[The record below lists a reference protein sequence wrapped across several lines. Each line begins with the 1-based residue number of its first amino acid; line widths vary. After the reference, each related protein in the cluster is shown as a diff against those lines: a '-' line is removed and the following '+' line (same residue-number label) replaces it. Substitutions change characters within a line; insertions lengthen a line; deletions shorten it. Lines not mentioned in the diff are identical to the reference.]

1 MMNQEYSMMNN
12 KKIVRK
18 VSKSHV
24 NRNVVGRLLQISM
37 AFVFLLFVGRF
48 LYLSISKTIA
58 GENISE
64 RVSNLYKRDEIL
76 KSVRGAIY
84 DNSGNVIAE
93 DSHSFTLYAILDK
106 SSLDYKGKPMYVV
119 DKEKTAEKLS
129 TVIPLSEKK
138 ILKYLHPKHKA
149 YQVEFGTAGS
159 GISLATK
166 KKIMAMHL
174 PGIHFDETPSRLYPN
189 GRFAS
194 HIIGIA
200 QPFNDKKTHSINLI
214 GTMGIEKYFNKVL
227 SGKDGRRIALVD
239 AGEYQLPGGQH
250 SYKAPI
256 NGNNI
261 YLTIDSQLQIYLEN
275 LLDAVQNKYK
285 PKALTAIVEDVKTG
299 KIRAASQRPTFDPA
313 TRKGL
318 NDNWRN
324 ILVQDSYEPGS
335 VFKILSITAAIQ
347 EGKYNPKEYYRSGS
361 ITFNGSTIHDWNYT
375 GWGAIP
381 FEQAFPRSCNVGMS
395 ILVNRLG
402 RHTWR
407 RYLDNYHIGKKTNI
421 TLPDENSGLINIHSQ
436 IDQAVTSFGQGINVN
451 AMQMMQV
458 YSALA
463 NSGQMLKP
471 QLVEKIVSSSGKVI
485 KRYKKIKVGKP
496 IYSQETAQ
504 TTLKLMRDVV
514 EKEYG
519 TGMTYK
525 IPGKSIAVKT
535 GTAQIA
541 GIHGGYLKG
550 DRNYLFSVVGLTPA
564 DNPRYCIYIT
574 MKQPQIMSDPP
585 ETIMS
590 LIFKPLINRVSVS
603 SKVDMMDEQITIPS
617 VKGQSREQAV
627 RLLEKMGLYVETIGS
642 GHKVEAQSILANT
655 KVNPNSKIII
665 FTGGIIR
672 CPNMKGWTIKQV
684 TQFANISKVKVEVL
698 GKGKVY
704 KQSRIPRSI
713 LNRNSKVKVEL
724 R

>member
-1 MMNQEYSMMNN
+1 MMNN

-347 EGKYNPKEYYRSGS
+347 EGKYNPKEYFRSGS

-381 FEQAFPRSCNVGMS
+381 FEQAFPSSSNIGMS

-436 IDQAVTSFGQGINVN
+436 IDQAVTSFGQGITVN
-451 AMQMMQV
+451 ALQMMQV

-496 IYSQETAQ
+496 VYSQETAQ

-519 TGMTYK
+519 TGTTYK

-603 SKVDMMDEQITIPS
+603 SKVDMMGEQITIPS

-642 GHKVEAQSILANT
+642 GNKVEAQSILANT

>member
-1 MMNQEYSMMNN
+1 MMNN

-347 EGKYNPKEYYRSGS
+347 EGKYNPKEYCRSGS

-381 FEQAFPRSCNVGMS
+381 FEQAFPRSSNIGMS

-436 IDQAVTSFGQGINVN
+436 IDQAVTSFGQGITVN
-451 AMQMMQV
+451 ALQMMQV

-496 IYSQETAQ
+496 VYSQETAQ

-514 EKEYG
+514 EKNYG
-519 TGMTYK
+519 TGITYK

-603 SKVDMMDEQITIPS
+603 SKVDMMGEQITIPS

-642 GHKVEAQSILANT
+642 GNKVEAQSILANT

>member
-1 MMNQEYSMMNN
+1 MMNN

-18 VSKSHV
+18 VSKSHF
-24 NRNVVGRLLQISM
+24 NRNVVGRLLQISI

-119 DKEKTAEKLS
+119 DKKKTAEKLS

-200 QPFNDKKTHSINLI
+200 QPFNDKKNHSINLI

-381 FEQAFPRSCNVGMS
+381 FEQAFPRSSNVGMS

-451 AMQMMQV
+451 ALQMMQV

-496 IYSQETAQ
+496 VYSQETAQ

-603 SKVDMMDEQITIPS
+603 SKVDMMGEQITIPS

-642 GHKVEAQSILANT
+642 GNKVEAQSILANT

>member
-1 MMNQEYSMMNN
+1 MMNN

-18 VSKSHV
+18 VSKSHF
-24 NRNVVGRLLQISM
+24 NRNVVGKLLQISI

-119 DKEKTAEKLS
+119 DKKKTAEKLS

-381 FEQAFPRSCNVGMS
+381 FEQAFPRSSNVGMS

-451 AMQMMQV
+451 ALQMMQV

-496 IYSQETAQ
+496 VYSQETAQ

-603 SKVDMMDEQITIPS
+603 SKVDMMGEQMTIPS

>member
-1 MMNQEYSMMNN
+1 MMNN

-64 RVSNLYKRDEIL
+64 RVGNLYKRDEIL

-119 DKEKTAEKLS
+119 DKKKTAEKLS

-381 FEQAFPRSCNVGMS
+381 FEQAFPRSSNVGMS

-402 RHTWR
+402 RQTWR

-496 IYSQETAQ
+496 VYSQETAQ

-603 SKVDMMDEQITIPS
+603 SKVDMMGEQITIPS

-642 GHKVEAQSILANT
+642 GNKVEAQSILANT

>member
-1 MMNQEYSMMNN
+1 MMNN

-24 NRNVVGRLLQISM
+24 NRNVVGRLLQISI

-119 DKEKTAEKLS
+119 DKKKTAEKLS

-200 QPFNDKKTHSINLI
+200 QPFNDKKNHSINLI

-299 KIRAASQRPTFDPA
+299 KIMAASQRPTFDPA

-381 FEQAFPRSCNVGMS
+381 FEQAFPRSSNVGMS

-451 AMQMMQV
+451 ALQMMQV

-496 IYSQETAQ
+496 VYSQETAQ

-603 SKVDMMDEQITIPS
+603 SKVDMMGEQMTIPS

>member
-1 MMNQEYSMMNN
+1 MMNN

-347 EGKYNPKEYYRSGS
+347 EGKYNPKEYFRSGS

-381 FEQAFPRSCNVGMS
+381 FEQAFPRSSNVGMS

-451 AMQMMQV
+451 ALQMMQV

-496 IYSQETAQ
+496 VYSQETAQ

-603 SKVDMMDEQITIPS
+603 SKVDMMGEQITIPS

-642 GHKVEAQSILANT
+642 GNKVEAQSILANT

>member
-1 MMNQEYSMMNN
+1 
-12 KKIVRK
+12 
-18 VSKSHV
+18 
-24 NRNVVGRLLQISM
+24 
-37 AFVFLLFVGRF
+37 
-48 LYLSISKTIA
+48 
-58 GENISE
+58 
-64 RVSNLYKRDEIL
+64 
-76 KSVRGAIY
+76 
-84 DNSGNVIAE
+84 
-93 DSHSFTLYAILDK
+93 
-106 SSLDYKGKPMYVV
+106 
-119 DKEKTAEKLS
+119 
-129 TVIPLSEKK
+129 
-138 ILKYLHPKHKA
+138 
-149 YQVEFGTAGS
+149 QVEFGTAGS

-200 QPFNDKKTHSINLI
+200 QPFNDKKNHSINLI

-299 KIRAASQRPTFDPA
+299 KIMAASQRPTFDPA

-381 FEQAFPRSCNVGMS
+381 FEQAFPRSSNVGMS

-485 KRYKKIKVGKP
+485 KRYKKIKVG
-496 IYSQETAQ
+496 
-504 TTLKLMRDVV
+504 
-514 EKEYG
+514 
-519 TGMTYK
+519 
-525 IPGKSIAVKT
+525 
-535 GTAQIA
+535 
-541 GIHGGYLKG
+541 
-550 DRNYLFSVVGLTPA
+550 
-564 DNPRYCIYIT
+564 
-574 MKQPQIMSDPP
+574 
-585 ETIMS
+585 
-590 LIFKPLINRVSVS
+590 
-603 SKVDMMDEQITIPS
+603 
-617 VKGQSREQAV
+617 
-627 RLLEKMGLYVETIGS
+627 
-642 GHKVEAQSILANT
+642 
-655 KVNPNSKIII
+655 
-665 FTGGIIR
+665 
-672 CPNMKGWTIKQV
+672 
-684 TQFANISKVKVEVL
+684 
-698 GKGKVY
+698 
-704 KQSRIPRSI
+704 
-713 LNRNSKVKVEL
+713 
-724 R
+724 

>member
-1 MMNQEYSMMNN
+1 MMNN

-347 EGKYNPKEYYRSGS
+347 EGKYNPKEYFRSGS

-381 FEQAFPRSCNVGMS
+381 FEQAFPRSSNTGMS

-436 IDQAVTSFGQGINVN
+436 IDQAVTSFGQGITVN
-451 AMQMMQV
+451 ALQMMQV

-496 IYSQETAQ
+496 VYSQETAQ

-525 IPGKSIAVKT
+525 IPGKSTAVKT

-550 DRNYLFSVVGLTPA
+550 DRHYLFSVVGLTPA

-603 SKVDMMDEQITIPS
+603 SKVDMMGEQITIPS

-642 GHKVEAQSILANT
+642 GNKVEAQSILANT

>member
-1 MMNQEYSMMNN
+1 MMNN

-381 FEQAFPRSCNVGMS
+381 FEQAFPRSSNVGMS

-451 AMQMMQV
+451 ALQMMQV

-496 IYSQETAQ
+496 VYSQETAQ
-504 TTLKLMRDVV
+504 TTLKLMRDIV

-603 SKVDMMDEQITIPS
+603 SKVDMMGEQITIPS

-642 GHKVEAQSILANT
+642 GNKVEAQSILANT

>member
-1 MMNQEYSMMNN
+1 MMNN

-18 VSKSHV
+18 VSKSNV

-119 DKEKTAEKLS
+119 DKKKTAEKLS

-200 QPFNDKKTHSINLI
+200 QPFNDKKNHSINLI

-381 FEQAFPRSCNVGMS
+381 FEQAFPRSSNVGMS

-451 AMQMMQV
+451 ALQMMQV

-496 IYSQETAQ
+496 VYSQETAQ

-603 SKVDMMDEQITIPS
+603 SKVDMMGEQITIPS

-642 GHKVEAQSILANT
+642 GNKVEAQSILANT

>member
-1 MMNQEYSMMNN
+1 MMNN

-347 EGKYNPKEYYRSGS
+347 EGKYNPKEYCRSGS

-381 FEQAFPRSCNVGMS
+381 FEQVFPRSSNIGMS

-436 IDQAVTSFGQGINVN
+436 IDQAVTSFGQGITVN
-451 AMQMMQV
+451 ALQMMQV

-496 IYSQETAQ
+496 VYSQETAQ

-519 TGMTYK
+519 TGTTYK

-603 SKVDMMDEQITIPS
+603 SKVDMMGEQITIPS

-642 GHKVEAQSILANT
+642 GNKVEAQSILANT

>member
-1 MMNQEYSMMNN
+1 MMNN

-18 VSKSHV
+18 VSKSHF
-24 NRNVVGRLLQISM
+24 NRNVVGRLLQISI

-119 DKEKTAEKLS
+119 DKKKTAEKLS

-347 EGKYNPKEYYRSGS
+347 EGKYNPKEYFRSGS

-381 FEQAFPRSCNVGMS
+381 FEQAFPRSSNIGMS

-436 IDQAVTSFGQGINVN
+436 IDQAVTSFGQGITVN
-451 AMQMMQV
+451 ALQMMQV

-496 IYSQETAQ
+496 VYSQETAQ

-603 SKVDMMDEQITIPS
+603 SKVDMMGEQITIPS

-642 GHKVEAQSILANT
+642 GNKVEAQSILANT

>member
-1 MMNQEYSMMNN
+1 MMNN

-347 EGKYNPKEYYRSGS
+347 EGKYNPKEYCRSGS

-381 FEQAFPRSCNVGMS
+381 FEQAFPRSSNIGMS

-436 IDQAVTSFGQGINVN
+436 IDQAVTSFGQGITVN
-451 AMQMMQV
+451 ALQMMQV

-496 IYSQETAQ
+496 VYSQETAQ

-519 TGMTYK
+519 TGTTYK

-603 SKVDMMDEQITIPS
+603 SKVDMMGEQITIPS

-642 GHKVEAQSILANT
+642 GNKVEAQSILANT

-704 KQSRIPRSI
+704 KQSRIQRSI

>member
-1 MMNQEYSMMNN
+1 MMNN

-381 FEQAFPRSCNVGMS
+381 FEQAFPRSSNVGMS

-402 RHTWR
+402 KHTWR

-436 IDQAVTSFGQGINVN
+436 IDQAVTSFGQGITVN
-451 AMQMMQV
+451 ALQMMQV

-496 IYSQETAQ
+496 VYSQETAQ

-550 DRNYLFSVVGLTPA
+550 DRHYLFSVVGLTPA

-603 SKVDMMDEQITIPS
+603 SKVDMMGEQITIPS

>member
-1 MMNQEYSMMNN
+1 MMNN

-119 DKEKTAEKLS
+119 DKKKTAEKLS

-200 QPFNDKKTHSINLI
+200 QPFNDKKNHSINLI

-299 KIRAASQRPTFDPA
+299 KIMAASQRPTFDPA

-381 FEQAFPRSCNVGMS
+381 FEQAFPRSSNVGMS

-496 IYSQETAQ
+496 VYSQETAQ

-574 MKQPQIMSDPP
+574 MKQPQIMSDTP

>member
-1 MMNQEYSMMNN
+1 MMNN

-299 KIRAASQRPTFDPA
+299 KIRAASQRPTFAPA

-381 FEQAFPRSCNVGMS
+381 FEQAFPRSSNVGMS

-496 IYSQETAQ
+496 VYSQETAQ

-603 SKVDMMDEQITIPS
+603 SKVDMMGEQMTIPS

>member
-1 MMNQEYSMMNN
+1 MMNN

-381 FEQAFPRSCNVGMS
+381 FEQAFPRSSNVGMS

-451 AMQMMQV
+451 ALQMMQV

-496 IYSQETAQ
+496 VYSQETAQ

-603 SKVDMMDEQITIPS
+603 SKVDIMGEQITIPS

-642 GHKVEAQSILANT
+642 GNKVEAQSILANT

-704 KQSRIPRSI
+704 KQSSIPRSI

>member
-1 MMNQEYSMMNN
+1 MMNN

-18 VSKSHV
+18 VSKSHF
-24 NRNVVGRLLQISM
+24 NRNVVGRLLQISI

-119 DKEKTAEKLS
+119 DKKKTAEKLS

-227 SGKDGRRIALVD
+227 SGKDGRRIALFD

-299 KIRAASQRPTFDPA
+299 KIMAASQRPTFDPA

-381 FEQAFPRSCNVGMS
+381 FEQAFPRSSNVGMS

-451 AMQMMQV
+451 ALQMMQV

-496 IYSQETAQ
+496 VYSQETAQ

>member
-1 MMNQEYSMMNN
+1 MMNN

-227 SGKDGRRIALVD
+227 SGKDGRRIASVD

-347 EGKYNPKEYYRSGS
+347 EGKYNPKEYCRSGS

-381 FEQAFPRSCNVGMS
+381 FEQAFPRSSNIGMS

-436 IDQAVTSFGQGINVN
+436 IDQAVTSFGQGITVN
-451 AMQMMQV
+451 ALQMMQV

-496 IYSQETAQ
+496 VYSQETAQ

-519 TGMTYK
+519 TGTTYK

>member
-1 MMNQEYSMMNN
+1 MMNN

-119 DKEKTAEKLS
+119 DKKKTAEKLS
-129 TVIPLSEKK
+129 TVIPLSKKK

-200 QPFNDKKTHSINLI
+200 QPFNDKKNHSINLI

-381 FEQAFPRSCNVGMS
+381 FEQAFPRSSNIGMS

-496 IYSQETAQ
+496 VYSQETAQ

-550 DRNYLFSVVGLTPA
+550 DRNYFFSVVGLTPA

>member
-1 MMNQEYSMMNN
+1 MMNN

-84 DNSGNVIAE
+84 DNSGDVIAE

-347 EGKYNPKEYYRSGS
+347 EGKYNPKEYFRSGS

-381 FEQAFPRSCNVGMS
+381 FEQAFPRSSNIGMS

-436 IDQAVTSFGQGINVN
+436 IDQAVTSFGQGITVN
-451 AMQMMQV
+451 ALQMMQV

-496 IYSQETAQ
+496 VYSQETAQ

-550 DRNYLFSVVGLTPA
+550 DRHYLFSVVGLTPA

-603 SKVDMMDEQITIPS
+603 SKVDMMGEQITIPS

-642 GHKVEAQSILANT
+642 GNKVEAQSILANT

>member
-1 MMNQEYSMMNN
+1 MMNN

-119 DKEKTAEKLS
+119 DKKKTAEKLS

-200 QPFNDKKTHSINLI
+200 QPFNDKKNHSINLI

-375 GWGAIP
+375 GWGVIP

-704 KQSRIPRSI
+704 KQSRILRSI

>member
-1 MMNQEYSMMNN
+1 MMNN

-299 KIRAASQRPTFDPA
+299 KIMAASQRPTFDPA

-381 FEQAFPRSCNVGMS
+381 FEQAFPRSSNVGMS

>member
-1 MMNQEYSMMNN
+1 MMNN

-64 RVSNLYKRDEIL
+64 RVGNLYKRDEIL

-119 DKEKTAEKLS
+119 DKKKTAEKLS

-200 QPFNDKKTHSINLI
+200 QPFNDKKNHSINLI

-299 KIRAASQRPTFDPA
+299 KIMAASQRPTFDPA

-381 FEQAFPRSCNVGMS
+381 FEQAFPRSSNVGMS

-496 IYSQETAQ
+496 VYSQETAQ

-603 SKVDMMDEQITIPS
+603 SKVDMMGEQMTIPS

>member
-1 MMNQEYSMMNN
+1 MMNN

-347 EGKYNPKEYYRSGS
+347 EGKYNPKEYFRSGS

-381 FEQAFPRSCNVGMS
+381 FEQAFPRSSNIGMS

-451 AMQMMQV
+451 ALQMMQV

-496 IYSQETAQ
+496 VYSQETAQ

-550 DRNYLFSVVGLTPA
+550 DRHYLFSVVGLTPA

-603 SKVDMMDEQITIPS
+603 SKVDMMGEQITIPS

-642 GHKVEAQSILANT
+642 GNKVEAQSILANT

>member
-1 MMNQEYSMMNN
+1 MNN

-119 DKEKTAEKLS
+119 DKKKTAEKLS

-200 QPFNDKKTHSINLI
+200 QPFNDKKNHSINLI

-299 KIRAASQRPTFDPA
+299 KIMAASQRPTFDPA

>member
-1 MMNQEYSMMNN
+1 MMNN

-24 NRNVVGRLLQISM
+24 NRNAVGRLLQISM

-119 DKEKTAEKLS
+119 DKKKTAEKLS

-200 QPFNDKKTHSINLI
+200 QPFNDKKNHSINLI

-299 KIRAASQRPTFDPA
+299 KIMAASQRPTFDPA

-381 FEQAFPRSCNVGMS
+381 FEQAFPRSSNVGMS

-496 IYSQETAQ
+496 VYSQETAQ

>member
-1 MMNQEYSMMNN
+1 MMNN

-18 VSKSHV
+18 VSKSHF
-24 NRNVVGRLLQISM
+24 NRNVVGRLLQISI

-119 DKEKTAEKLS
+119 DKKKTAEKLS

-381 FEQAFPRSCNVGMS
+381 FEQAFPRSSNVGMS

-402 RHTWR
+402 RQTWR

-463 NSGQMLKP
+463 NSGQILKP

-496 IYSQETAQ
+496 VYSQETAQ

>member
-1 MMNQEYSMMNN
+1 MMNN

-106 SSLDYKGKPMYVV
+106 SSLDYKGKPIYVV
-119 DKEKTAEKLS
+119 DKKKTAEKLS

-239 AGEYQLPGGQH
+239 AGEYQLHGGQH

-299 KIRAASQRPTFDPA
+299 KIMAASQRPTFDPA

-381 FEQAFPRSCNVGMS
+381 FEQAFPRSSNVGMS

-496 IYSQETAQ
+496 VYSQETAQ

>member
-1 MMNQEYSMMNN
+1 MMNN

-119 DKEKTAEKLS
+119 DKKKTAEKLS

-200 QPFNDKKTHSINLI
+200 QPFNDKKNHSINLI

-299 KIRAASQRPTFDPA
+299 KIMAASQRPTFDPA

-347 EGKYNPKEYYRSGS
+347 EGKYNPKEYFRSGS

-496 IYSQETAQ
+496 VYSQETAQ

>member
-1 MMNQEYSMMNN
+1 MMNN

-381 FEQAFPRSCNVGMS
+381 FEQAFPRSSNIGMS

-436 IDQAVTSFGQGINVN
+436 IDQAVTSFGQGITVN
-451 AMQMMQV
+451 ALQMMQV

-496 IYSQETAQ
+496 VYSQETAQ

-519 TGMTYK
+519 TGTTYK

-603 SKVDMMDEQITIPS
+603 SKVDMMGEQITIPS

-642 GHKVEAQSILANT
+642 GNKVEAQSILANT

>member
-1 MMNQEYSMMNN
+1 MMNN

-64 RVSNLYKRDEIL
+64 RVGNLYKRDEIL

-119 DKEKTAEKLS
+119 DKKKTAEKLS

-200 QPFNDKKTHSINLI
+200 QPFNDKKNHSINLI

-227 SGKDGRRIALVD
+227 SGKDGRRIASVD

-299 KIRAASQRPTFDPA
+299 KIMAASQRPTFDPA

-381 FEQAFPRSCNVGMS
+381 FEQAFPRSSNVGMS

-496 IYSQETAQ
+496 VYSQETAQ

>member
-1 MMNQEYSMMNN
+1 MMNN

-381 FEQAFPRSCNVGMS
+381 FEQAFPRSSNVGMS

-451 AMQMMQV
+451 ALQMMQV

-496 IYSQETAQ
+496 VYSQETAQ

-603 SKVDMMDEQITIPS
+603 SKVDMMGEQITIPS

-704 KQSRIPRSI
+704 KQSSIPRSI

>member
-1 MMNQEYSMMNN
+1 MMNN

-299 KIRAASQRPTFDPA
+299 KVRAASQRPTFDPA

-381 FEQAFPRSCNVGMS
+381 FEQAFPRSSNVGMS

-436 IDQAVTSFGQGINVN
+436 IDQAVTSFGQGITVN
-451 AMQMMQV
+451 ALQMMQV

-496 IYSQETAQ
+496 VYSQETAQ

-519 TGMTYK
+519 TGRTYK

-590 LIFKPLINRVSVS
+590 LILKPLINRVSVS
-603 SKVDMMDEQITIPS
+603 SKVDMMGEQITIPS

>member
-1 MMNQEYSMMNN
+1 MMNN

-119 DKEKTAEKLS
+119 DKKKTAEKLS

-200 QPFNDKKTHSINLI
+200 QPFNDKKNHSINLI

-239 AGEYQLPGGQH
+239 AGGYQLPGGQH

>member
-1 MMNQEYSMMNN
+1 MMNN

-18 VSKSHV
+18 VSKSHF
-24 NRNVVGRLLQISM
+24 NRNVVGRLLQISI

-119 DKEKTAEKLS
+119 DKKKTAEKLS

-200 QPFNDKKTHSINLI
+200 QPFNDKKNHSINLI

-381 FEQAFPRSCNVGMS
+381 FEQAFPRSSNIGMS

-402 RHTWR
+402 KHTWR

-451 AMQMMQV
+451 ALQMMQV

-496 IYSQETAQ
+496 VYSQETAQ

>member
-1 MMNQEYSMMNN
+1 MMNN

-347 EGKYNPKEYYRSGS
+347 EGKYNPKEYFRSGS

-381 FEQAFPRSCNVGMS
+381 FEQAFPRSSNIGMS

-436 IDQAVTSFGQGINVN
+436 IDQAVTSFGQGITVN
-451 AMQMMQV
+451 ALQMMQV

-496 IYSQETAQ
+496 VYSQETAQ

-519 TGMTYK
+519 TGTTYK

-564 DNPRYCIYIT
+564 DSPRYCIYIT

-603 SKVDMMDEQITIPS
+603 SKVDMMGEQITIPS

-642 GHKVEAQSILANT
+642 GNKVEAQSILANT

>member
-1 MMNQEYSMMNN
+1 MMNN

-119 DKEKTAEKLS
+119 DKKKTAEKLS

-200 QPFNDKKTHSINLI
+200 QPFNDKKNHSINLI

-285 PKALTAIVEDVKTG
+285 PKALTVIVEDVKTG
-299 KIRAASQRPTFDPA
+299 KIMAASQRPTFDPA

-381 FEQAFPRSCNVGMS
+381 FEQAFPRSSNVGMS

-496 IYSQETAQ
+496 VYSQETAQ

-603 SKVDMMDEQITIPS
+603 SKVDMMGEQMTIPS

>member
-1 MMNQEYSMMNN
+1 MMNN

-119 DKEKTAEKLS
+119 DKKKTAEKLS

-200 QPFNDKKTHSINLI
+200 QPFNDKKNHSINLI

-299 KIRAASQRPTFDPA
+299 KIMAASQRPTFDPA

-381 FEQAFPRSCNVGMS
+381 FEQAFPRSSNVGMS

-496 IYSQETAQ
+496 VYSQETAQ

-541 GIHGGYLKG
+541 GIHRGYLKG